1 MAVLHSRGLV
11 NSDLKP
17 DNVLLRQ
24 PHDAS
29 TGACPE
35 VVITDFGSAF
45 SQTETDISRL
55 VFEMQTLPYRAPE
68 VRHLTDLLMEWQ
80 NSAGGILWNSFCR
93 QIRILFSGPLQSV
106 ARYRMHDNTTCIFSS
121 DKTSSLQ

>member
-1 MAVLHSRGLV
+1 MAVLHSRGVV

-24 PHDAS
+24 PQDTS

-45 SQTETDISRL
+45 SQTETDTSRL

-68 VRHLTDLLMEWQ
+68 VRRLV
-80 NSAGGILWNSFCR
+80 S
-93 QIRILFSGPLQSV
+93 
-106 ARYRMHDNTTCIFSS
+106 
-121 DKTSSLQ
+121 